1 VLTQLLLIALG
12 IGLDNG
18 VAAVGLGTS
27 GLSRREQ
34 WRVALIFAVFE
45 AWMPVLGILVGREV
59 ASVLGRSA
67 HMVGVGILA
76 LLGLYSLLKR
86 GEVDD
91 DIEAVEH
98 AKSLQIILLAIALSI
113 DNLTVGFSLG
123 VMRAPLAFAGVVFGT
138 VSFLLTVAGLE
149 AGRFLASRLAQWS
162 AELPAERL
170 TGLVLLAVAGWMAA
184 MA

>member
-1 VLTQLLLIALG
+1 MLTQLLLIGLG

-18 VAAVGLGTS
+18 LAAIGLGAS
-27 GLSRREQ
+27 GLSRRLQ
-34 WRVALIFAVFE
+34 WRVAIIFAVFE
-45 AWMPVLGILVGREV
+45 AWMPVLGIWAGREV

-67 HMVGVGILA
+67 HVVGIAILA
-76 LLGLYSLLKR
+76 LLGLYSLFKR
-86 GEVDD
+86 RDD
-91 DIEAVEH
+91 DDEIEAVER
-98 AKSLQIILLAIALSI
+98 ARGLQIVLLAIALSI

-123 VMRAPLAFAGVVFGT
+123 ILRAPLALAGAVFGS

-149 AGRFLASRLAQWS
+149 AGRFLAARL
-162 AELPAERL
+162 EHLPAERL